1 MEANALEVARILT
14 AAEALLQ
21 SAIKSADTDPVG
33 TIRQI
38 QSAIG
43 TMQSV
48 RGFLL

>member
-1 MEANALEVARILT
+1 MIPSGSEIAKILNS
-14 AAEALLQ
+14 AEALLN
-21 SAIKSADTDPVG
+21 SAMQTLLTDPAASQQ
-33 TIRQI
+33 QI